1 MNAAHKDAQPV
12 RMTRFM
18 AAVDAPAITDDET
31 ATFPAAAAGP
41 RVGLGQRLAQARA
54 VIARDVAEFREY
66 HGVIGN
72 LVAQE
77 LQVRYQRSML
87 GFLWTLIN
95 PALMMG
101 TQALVFS
108 RLFRGMG
115 SMGPREY
122 AVFLFAGAMPWAFLS
137 TSVTECTMALIHQE
151 GLIRKI
157 YVPKLIFPLARVL
170 IQGITFTLSL
180 TALLLLMWPLGA
192 GVSSS
197 LLALPVAIGLLGC
210 FTLGLG
216 LIAATLHTFFRDFGH
231 FLSVGLQAWYYLT
244 PIIYKADF
252 LPTNERWKFWL
263 NPVYPFVRLFQII
276 IQEARWPAL
285 WLFGLAGFL
294 AFSSLA
300 AGYAVFKSQ
309 EKKIVFRL

>member
-1 MNAAHKDAQPV
+1 
-12 RMTRFM
+12 M
-18 AAVDAPAITDDET
+18 APVDAPAITEPLDET
-31 ATFPAAAAGP
+31 ATFPAAAPP
-41 RVGLGQRLAQARA
+41 RVGLGVRLRQ
-54 VIARDVAEFREY
+54 VGEIMARDVAEYREY
-66 HGVIGN
+66 QGVIGN

-115 SMGPREY
+115 SMGPWEY
-122 AVFLFAGAMPWAFLS
+122 AIFLFAGAMPWAFLAS
-137 TSVTECTMALIHQE
+137 SVTECTTSLIHNE

-157 YVPKLIFPLARVL
+157 YVPKWIFPLARVL

-180 TALLLLMWPLGA
+180 AALFLMMWPLGA
-192 GVSSS
+192 KVSSS
-197 LLALPVAIGLLGC
+197 LLALPVVIALFGV

-231 FLSVGLQAWYYLT
+231 FLSVGLQAWYFLT

-252 LPTNERWKFWL
+252 LPPNERWKFWL
-263 NPVYPFVRLFQII
+263 NPVYPFVRLFQIS
-276 IQEARWPAL
+276 IQESLWPPL
-285 WLFGLAGFL
+285 WLFALAGVI
-294 AFSSLA
+294 AAGSLA

>member
-1 MNAAHKDAQPV
+1 M
-12 RMTRFM
+12 R
-18 AAVDAPAITDDET
+18 
-31 ATFPAAAAGP
+31 
-41 RVGLGQRLAQARA
+41 QRTCQ
-54 VIARDVAEFREY
+54 
-66 HGVIGN
+66 
-72 LVAQE
+72 
-77 LQVRYQRSML
+77 
-87 GFLWTLIN
+87 
-95 PALMMG
+95 
-101 TQALVFS
+101 
-108 RLFRGMG
+108 
-115 SMGPREY
+115 
-122 AVFLFAGAMPWAFLS
+122 
-137 TSVTECTMALIHQE
+137 
-151 GLIRKI
+151 
-157 YVPKLIFPLARVL
+157 
-170 IQGITFTLSL
+170 
-180 TALLLLMWPLGA
+180 
-192 GVSSS
+192 
-197 LLALPVAIGLLGC
+197 
-210 FTLGLG
+210 LGLG